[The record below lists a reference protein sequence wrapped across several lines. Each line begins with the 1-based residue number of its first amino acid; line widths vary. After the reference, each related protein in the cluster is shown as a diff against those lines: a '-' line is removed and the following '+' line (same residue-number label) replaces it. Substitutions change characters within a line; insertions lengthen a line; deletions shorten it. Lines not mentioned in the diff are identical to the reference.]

1 MFAATKYIYNKTRTG
16 PKSGGETEPLCQHR
30 LQSSQPAPAAD
41 DGLSTERTSIK
52 TEDQHILPQ
61 SAPGPEGDSKCHLCQ
76 QQYRHDRIYRWKLIC
91 GLTLPYILSTL
102 DLTIVATAV
111 PSIASHFHK
120 FDELNWIVTAFTLT
134 STTFIPIFGQLAD
147 VFGRHAVLQLA
158 MFLMLVGS
166 TLCAAAQSWGM
177 LLLGRAL
184 QGTSSA
190 GIMNIIMIVLA
201 DRVSLREN
209 ARNNSIFV
217 FVGGLGYAVGPV
229 VGGYL
234 TDGNW
239 RYCFLVPIPIA
250 FISHIVIF
258 VLLRNELVEGTVF
271 QKGSRLSA
279 LLPALATLD
288 IVGAVLFIFG
298 VGLIILG
305 TAWGGSTYP
314 WSSPEVLVPL
324 IVGGVCF
331 ALFFVYEYFLE
342 PDRLFARMFPKQV
355 PMLPYSM
362 FARRDTIWLAV
373 LEFSSGAAMYS
384 VFYFIGIYFTLV
396 EAYPAS
402 RAGINLLYY
411 IPGLGAGVY
420 IAVFLCNVYP
430 AQTFFT
436 INTGTVAE
444 TAGFA
449 LLIWAI
455 STQNTA
461 LINGMMVLAG
471 AGTGL
476 RLMPVTLH
484 TAGVWPEKIAPA
496 MSLMRFA
503 LPFGGTL
510 GLTIMGSVFNN
521 FLSSKSSASGDMARL
536 DVHDGASL
544 EYIAGLPGPEQE
556 AMRTAGKEAIMW
568 AFIAI
573 MPVIGLSLAT
583 GLVLGNVWIKPERLR
598 QRQRQQQVETRS
610 DGADES
616 GHSEVIYAPYLW
628 ALLTGNVTT
637 HKHTNKP
644 KPRHEEETELHP
656 LPSEPSI
663 A

>member
-52 TEDQHILPQ
+52 TEDQQILPQ

-76 QQYRHDRIYRWKLIC
+76 QQCRHDRIYRWKLIC

-111 PSIASHFHK
+111 PSIASHFRAFPPHIVLTPTFTKYSPLADK
-120 FDELNWIVTAFTLT
+120 FDELTWIVTAFTLT

-217 FVGGLGYAVGPV
+217 FVGGLGYGVGPV

-234 TDGNW
+234 TD
-239 RYCFLVPIPIA
+239 IA

-271 QKGSRLSA
+271 QKSSRWSA

-331 ALFFVYEYFLE
+331 ALFFVYECFLE

-373 LEFSSGAAMYS
+373 LEFSSGAGTDAGIAAMYS

-411 IPGLGAGVY
+411 IPGLG
-420 IAVFLCNVYP
+420 
-430 AQTFFT
+430 
-436 INTGTVAE
+436 
-444 TAGFA
+444 AGFA

-616 GHSEVIYAPYLW
+616 GDSEVIYAPYLW
-628 ALLTGNVTT
+628 ALLTVLPFPFAFLVAR
-637 HKHTNKP
+637 HTVN
-644 KPRHEEETELHP
+644 
-656 LPSEPSI
+656 
-663 A
+663 

>member
-52 TEDQHILPQ
+52 TEDQQILPQ

-76 QQYRHDRIYRWKLIC
+76 QQCRHDRIYRWKLIC

-111 PSIASHFHK
+111 PSIASHFRAFPPHIVLTPTFTKYSPLADK
-120 FDELNWIVTAFTLT
+120 FDELTWIVTAFTLT

-217 FVGGLGYAVGPV
+217 FVGGLGYGVGPV
-229 VGGYL
+229 VGG
-234 TDGNW
+234 
-239 RYCFLVPIPIA
+239 
-250 FISHIVIF
+250 
-258 VLLRNELVEGTVF
+258 
-271 QKGSRLSA
+271 SRWSA

-331 ALFFVYEYFLE
+331 ALFFVYECFLE

-411 IPGLGAGVY
+411 IPGLGDKAGVY

-616 GHSEVIYAPYLW
+616 GDSEVIYAPYLW
-628 ALLTGNVTT
+628 ALLTVLPFPFAFLVAR
-637 HKHTNKP
+637 HTVN
-644 KPRHEEETELHP
+644 
-656 LPSEPSI
+656 
-663 A
+663 